1 MKELNMAERA
11 VNTGIE
17 LDTLQCEKYRRYYE
31 LLVNWNEKVNLTAI
45 TNAEDVAEK
54 HFLDSMMIFS
64 AIKVPRNARVI
75 DIGTGAGFPAVPM
88 KIAQEGLDITL
99 VDALQK
105 RVHFLEEL
113 ASDLD
118 LQMEIIHGRAEELIK
133 EKNMR
138 EGFDLAVSRAVAKL
152 NTLAEYVLPYVKVG
166 GSFVAWKGP
175 SGMEEMEEAKNAIKV
190 LGAEFSGQKEYQ
202 MQTGEKR
209 VLLVFGKVRETLAE
223 YPRKNAMIK
232 SKPL

>member
-1 MKELNMAERA
+1 MIELNMTERA
-11 VNTGIE
+11 KETGIG
-17 LDTLQCEKYRRYYE
+17 LDSLQCRKFKRYYE
-31 LLVNWNEKVNLTAI
+31 LLISWNEKVNLTAI

-54 HFLDSMMIFS
+54 HFKDSMMIFD
-64 AIKVPRNARVI
+64 AIKVPQNAKVI

-88 KIAQEGLDITL
+88 KIVAETLDVTL

-105 RVHFLEEL
+105 RVYFLKEL
-113 ASDLD
+113 ASGLE
-118 LQMEIIHGRAEELIK
+118 LQMEVIHGRAEELIR

-138 EGFDLAVSRAVAKL
+138 GGFDLAVSRAVAKL

-175 SGMEEMEEAKNAIKV
+175 SGMEEMEEAKNAIET
-190 LGAEFSGQKEYQ
+190 LGAEFTGQKEYQ
-202 MQTGEKR
+202 LRSGEKR
-209 VLLVFGKVRETLAE
+209 MLLVFGKVRETAKE

>member
-1 MKELNMAERA
+1 MKDLNMTERA
-11 VNTGIE
+11 KETGVE
-17 LDTLQCEKYRRYYE
+17 LDSLQCEKFRRYYE
-31 LLVNWNEKVNLTAI
+31 LLISWNEKVNLTAI
-45 TNAEDVAEK
+45 THAEDVAEK
-54 HFLDSMMIFS
+54 HFKDSIMIFD
-64 AIKVPRNARVI
+64 AIKVPQNAKVI

-88 KIAQEGLDITL
+88 KIVAESLDITL

-105 RVHFLEEL
+105 RVHFLKEL
-113 ASDLD
+113 ASELE
-118 LQMEIIHGRAEELIK
+118 LQMEIIHGRAEELIR

-175 SGMEEMEEAKNAIKV
+175 SGMEEMEEGKNAIEI
-190 LGAEFSGQKEYQ
+190 LGAEFTGKKEYQ
-202 MQTGEKR
+202 LQSGEKR
-209 VLLVFGKVRETLAE
+209 MLLVFGKVRETVKE